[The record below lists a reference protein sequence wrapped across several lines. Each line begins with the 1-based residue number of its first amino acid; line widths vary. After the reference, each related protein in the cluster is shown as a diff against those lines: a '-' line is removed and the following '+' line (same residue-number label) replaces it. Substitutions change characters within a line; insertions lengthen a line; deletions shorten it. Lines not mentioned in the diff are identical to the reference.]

1 MGGSTMTSI
10 NQLFD
15 NFEKAQR
22 DLRLG
27 LQKALKASGAMASGE
42 ALDSLG
48 VELKTVDVYYGLRTR
63 KEASSFYKLLIH
75 GPMGDREVSFP
86 RQAYE
91 YFAESTEPNI
101 LKEPNP

>member
-27 LQKALKASGAMASGE
+27 LQKALKASGAMANGE
-42 ALDSLG
+42 TLDSLG

-63 KEASSFYKLLIH
+63 KEASSSCAGNLGIHAGEVERIRRKPDSLLS
-75 GPMGDREVSFP
+75 RFSF
-86 RQAYE
+86 QLL
-91 YFAESTEPNI
+91 SI
-101 LKEPNP
+101 